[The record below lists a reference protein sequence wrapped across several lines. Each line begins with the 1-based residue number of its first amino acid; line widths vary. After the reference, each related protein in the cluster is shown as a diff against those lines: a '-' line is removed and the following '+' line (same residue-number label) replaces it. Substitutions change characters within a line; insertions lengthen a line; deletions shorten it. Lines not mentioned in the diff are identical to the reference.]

1 MAQCTKCGN
10 ELKPGA
16 RFCTKCGTPVSAPV
30 DQMKS
35 ASQSMTCTKCGNE
48 LKPGAKF
55 CTKCGNPVS
64 APVDQ
69 MKSASQSMSCPKC
82 GKALKP
88 GARFCTGCG
97 APVGQGGQEGTQ
109 AGEKGWFTDGVRAV
123 ANFVTGGQLN
133 RDIQQ
138 EQQAAVRQQARA
150 DRGEIQDA
158 QQAQQSAERAQIR
171 AEREAQRARD
181 RRSMEAVQGVDVVR
195 GRTIWNIQPGEIA
208 RRIKESELEEI
219 EKLKGIIVQ
228 EGCTALIFANGEL
241 VSTLSSGAY
250 LFYKSVEEEQAA
262 LKAAVEKAEKEMEE
276 KERKA
281 IQERRQAEPT
291 FRQLGVVGEIKRGF
305 NWVGRLIFGE
315 KKNENKEKVQKRKI
329 DYARILSRLTQAPV
343 MSVYLVSDRYIP
355 MTFGGQVG
363 QDGGIQF
370 APFSIPTRV
379 FDVQVGV
386 SLQLKV
392 SDIHGVATN
401 YLADKQS
408 LTTNMLYQMLVGSI
422 DNVLRQALRNVDYQ
436 QTGLPMEVIA
446 TLKAQIQQI
455 INMQLHGIECAQVLQ
470 ITDSNAEFERF
481 RSVER
486 ELYCT
491 EKELDYL
498 QRTGE
503 FRNRLAIETN
513 KQTID
518 KATTDEELRYA
529 LMQINK
535 DGLIHDDEMEAF
547 TLMLNAQK
555 RLREAKSQ
563 EEEYEALIDLKK
575 SRLVKDEDLAV
586 LQDALLQN
594 KIQRESVTEIMRIQ
608 HQQSVDAARL
618 EAEWAIGDKKQD
630 HDWEREDLQRR
641 RNWGIE
647 DEQREREWMH
657 EEQEYNRN
665 WERDE
670 QMYNRNFTRRQQLDE
685 YDWQKKIREEDYDWQ
700 NEERRRES
708 EWQQRVRETQ
718 MRREDEQTAFERS
731 RINKFDDQDILD
743 RQHRNEMERL
753 NQTQQNDIERL
764 RTQQQGAAD
773 MMRIMKDAEKH
784 RDSTFATMSADQIKA
799 AQLDRLSEAAQ
810 VASFNADNQKEQ
822 ADFFRKQQE
831 KAQTDAMEREAQAR
845 ADRKEDLD
853 RMERM
858 MGMFG
863 KNMLAAAG
871 ANVANEQ
878 AKFQQQQ
885 QFQQQRYDD
894 QVQRANEYKQDAYR
908 QQDRMDSQNQVAMGS
923 MAQINT
929 AAAGNLYTNNTN
941 INMQP
946 QQGYQQM
953 PQQGYQQMPQQGYQ
967 QMPQQGY
974 QQMPQQGGQQQ
985 EYPQQPMDQQQ
996 MGGKQCPQ
1004 CGQVLDAD
1012 AMFCDNCCFSF
1023 Q

>member
-1 MAQCTKCGN
+1 MAQCVKCGN
-10 ELKPGA
+10 DLKPGA
-16 RFCTKCGTPVSAPV
+16 KFCMKCGTPVSAPV
-30 DQMKS
+30 NQVKS
-35 ASQSMTCTKCGNE
+35 VETVAVCPQCGKP

-55 CTKCGNPVS
+55 C
-64 APVDQ
+64 
-69 MKSASQSMSCPKC
+69 M
-82 GKALKP
+82 
-88 GARFCTGCG
+88 GCG
-97 APVGQGGQEGTQ
+97 APVAQNTQPAVQSGQ
-109 AGEKGWFTDGVRAV
+109 KGWFTDGVRAV
-123 ANFVTGGQLN
+123 ANAVTGGQLN
-133 RDIQQ
+133 RDIQR
-138 EQQAAVRQQARA
+138 EQQVAVRQQARA

-171 AEREAQRARD
+171 AEREAERARD
-181 RRSMEAVQGVDVVR
+181 RRSMEAVDGVDVVR
-195 GRTIWNIQPGEIA
+195 GRTIWNIQPGEVA
-208 RRIKESELEEI
+208 RKIKESELEEI

-228 EGCTALIFANGEL
+228 EGCSALIFANGEL

-250 LFYKSVEEEQAA
+250 LFYKSVGEEQAA
-262 LKAAVEKAEKEMEE
+262 IKAAVEKAEKEMEE

-281 IQERRQAEPT
+281 LQERRQAEPT

-315 KKNENKEKVQKRKI
+315 KKNENKEKVQKRKL
-329 DYARILSRLTQAPV
+329 DYARILARLTQAPI

-363 QDGGIQF
+363 SDGGIQF
-370 APFSIPTRV
+370 TPYTIPTRI
-379 FDVQVGV
+379 FDVQVSV

-408 LTTNMLYQMLVGSI
+408 LTTNMLHQMLTGSI
-422 DNVLRQALRNVDYQ
+422 ENLLRQALRNVDYQ
-436 QTGLPMEVIA
+436 QIGLPMEVIA
-446 TLKAQIQQI
+446 TLRAQIQQI
-455 INMQLHGIECAQVLQ
+455 INIQLHGIECAQVLQ

-586 LQDALLQN
+586 LQDALAQN

-608 HQQSVDAARL
+608 HLQSIDDARL

-647 DEQREREWMH
+647 DEQRERDWMH
-657 EEQEYNRN
+657 EEQE
-665 WERDE
+665 
-670 QMYNRNFTRRQQLDE
+670 YNRNFTRRQQLDE

-700 NEERRRES
+700 
-708 EWQQRVRETQ
+708 QRQRDEQ
-718 MRREDEQTAFERS
+718 MRQQQQQFDFQMQRQS
-731 RINKFDDQDILD
+731 KFDDIDILE
-743 RQHRNEMERL
+743 RKGNIAMRNMQAMKEQELQQLREQNRSAESLHSMDVQAQMNRDNMEAQMSAEAIAAKQISQMDAAAQAEFAKAMGSGKENEL
-753 NQTQQNDIERL
+753 LQKQQAEQAALYQQMLQMQQNQGDQTQKMMMQMA
-764 RTQQQGAAD
+764 QMMQQG
-773 MMRIMKDAEKH
+773 
-784 RDSTFATMSADQIKA
+784 
-799 AQLDRLSEAAQ
+799 
-810 VASFNADNQKEQ
+810 
-822 ADFFRKQQE
+822 
-831 KAQTDAMEREAQAR
+831 
-845 ADRKEDLD
+845 
-853 RMERM
+853 M
-858 MGMFG
+858 MG
-863 KNMLAAAG
+863 AAG
-871 ANVANEQ
+871 ANMANQQ
-878 AKFQQQQ
+878 AIFQQQQ
-885 QFQQQRYDD
+885 QFQQQRFED
-894 QVQRANEYKQDAYR
+894 QQQRANEYKQDAYR
-908 QQDRMDSQNQVAMGS
+908 QQDRMDAQNQVAMGS

-929 AAAGNLYTNNTN
+929 AAAGNLYTNSTN
-941 INMQP
+941 INMQ
-946 QQGYQQM
+946 Q
-953 PQQGYQQMPQQGYQ
+953 
-967 QMPQQGY
+967 
-974 QQMPQQGGQQQ
+974 
-985 EYPQQPMDQQQ
+985 PQQPMGQPQ
-996 MGGKQCPQ
+996 MGVKQCPL
-1004 CGQVLDAD
+1004 CGAVVEAD
-1012 AMFCDNCCFSF
+1012 AMFCGECRFRF
-1023 Q
+1023 

>member
-1 MAQCTKCGN
+1 MAICTKCG
-10 ELKPGA
+10 
-16 RFCTKCGTPVSAPV
+16 S
-30 DQMKS
+30 
-35 ASQSMTCTKCGNE
+35 E

-55 CTKCGNPVS
+55 CMKCGNPVS
-64 APVDQ
+64 APVNQ
-69 MKSASQSMSCPKC
+69 VKSVETAAVCPQC
-82 GKALKP
+82 GKPLKP
-88 GARFCTGCG
+88 GGKFCMGCG
-97 APVGQGGQEGTQ
+97 APVAQNPQPAAQSGQ
-109 AGEKGWFTDGVRAV
+109 KGWFTDGVRAV
-123 ANFVTGGQLN
+123 ANAVTGGQLN
-133 RDIQQ
+133 RDIQR

-171 AEREAQRARD
+171 AEREAQRVRD
-181 RRSMEAVQGVDVVR
+181 RRSMEAVDGVDVVR
-195 GRTIWNIQPGEIA
+195 GRTIWNIQPGEVA
-208 RRIKESELEEI
+208 RKIKESELEEI

-228 EGCTALIFANGEL
+228 EGCSALIFANGEL

-281 IQERRQAEPT
+281 LQERRQAEPT

-315 KKNENKEKVQKRKI
+315 KKNDNKEKVQKRKL
-329 DYARILSRLTQAPV
+329 DYARILARLTQAPV

-370 APFSIPTRV
+370 APYIIPTRI

-392 SDIHGVATN
+392 SDIYGVAAN
-401 YLADKQS
+401 YLADRRS
-408 LTTNMLYQMLVGSI
+408 LTTNMLHQMLTGSI
-422 DNVLRQALRNVDYQ
+422 ENLLRQALRNVDYQ
-436 QTGLPMEVIA
+436 QTGLPVEVIA
-446 TLKAQIQQI
+446 TLKAQIAQL
-455 INMQLHGIECAQVLQ
+455 INQQLHGIECAQVLQ
-470 ITDSNAEFERF
+470 ITDSNAEFDRF
-481 RSVER
+481 RSVEK

-586 LQDALLQN
+586 LQDALAQN

-608 HQQSVDAARL
+608 HQQGIDNARL

-647 DEQREREWMH
+647 DEQRERDWMH
-657 EEQEYNRN
+657 EEQE
-665 WERDE
+665 
-670 QMYNRNFTRRQQLDE
+670 YNRNFTRRQQLDE

-708 EWQQRVRETQ
+708 DWQQRQRDEQ
-718 MRREDEQTAFERS
+718 MRQQQQQFDFQMQRQS
-731 RINKFDDQDILD
+731 KFDDIDILE
-743 RQHRNEMERL
+743 RKGNIAMRNMQAMKEQELQQLREQNRSAESLHSMDVQAQMNRDNMEAQMSAEAIAAKQISQMDAAAQAEFAKAMGSGKENEL
-753 NQTQQNDIERL
+753 LQKQQAEQAALYQQMLQMQQN
-764 RTQQQGAAD
+764 QGAQNQQMMMQMAQMMQQG
-773 MMRIMKDAEKH
+773 
-784 RDSTFATMSADQIKA
+784 
-799 AQLDRLSEAAQ
+799 
-810 VASFNADNQKEQ
+810 
-822 ADFFRKQQE
+822 
-831 KAQTDAMEREAQAR
+831 
-845 ADRKEDLD
+845 
-853 RMERM
+853 M
-858 MGMFG
+858 MG
-863 KNMLAAAG
+863 AAG
-871 ANVANEQ
+871 ANMANQQ
-878 AKFQQQQ
+878 AMFQQQQ
-885 QFQQQRYDD
+885 QFQQQRFED
-894 QVQRANEYKQDAYR
+894 QQQRANEYKQDAYR
-908 QQDRMDSQNQVAMGS
+908 QQDRMDAQNQVAMGS

-929 AAAGNLYTNNTN
+929 AAAGNLYTNSTN
-941 INMQP
+941 INMQ
-946 QQGYQQM
+946 Q
-953 PQQGYQQMPQQGYQ
+953 
-967 QMPQQGY
+967 
-974 QQMPQQGGQQQ
+974 
-985 EYPQQPMDQQQ
+985 PQQPMGRPQ
-996 MGGKQCPQ
+996 MGVKQCPQ
-1004 CGQVLDAD
+1004 CGAVVDAD
-1012 AMFCDNCCFSF
+1012 AMFCGECGFRF
-1023 Q
+1023 